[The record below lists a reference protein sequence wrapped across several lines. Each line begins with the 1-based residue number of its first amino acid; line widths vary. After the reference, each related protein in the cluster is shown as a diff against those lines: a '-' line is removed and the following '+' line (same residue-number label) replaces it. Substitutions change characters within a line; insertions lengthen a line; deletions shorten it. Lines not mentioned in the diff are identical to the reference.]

1 MTSIT
6 KKSQKMANFDF
17 GRTGF
22 LIHHNFSD
30 WIILHQE
37 RWKKMKDQ
45 TRCNLLTFHVHIYL
59 CTLPVERC
67 MSLFL
72 VLVSCIMLVWGPES
86 SSSLI
91 TLLNCWSRP
100 QLPDTVLLKAASQR
114 SLTPSFILFATEIDT
129 RYEGGR

>member
-1 MTSIT
+1 MFDPPQFQRLNNTS
-6 KKSQKMANFDF
+6 SGKMEENE
-17 GRTGF
+17 GSNK
-22 LIHHNFSD
+22 I
-30 WIILHQE
+30 
-37 RWKKMKDQ
+37 
-45 TRCNLLTFHVHIYL
+45 NLLTFHVHISYL

-67 MSLFL
+67 MSPFL

-114 SLTPSFILFATEIDT
+114 SLMPSFILFATEIDT
-129 RYEGGR
+129 RNEGGR